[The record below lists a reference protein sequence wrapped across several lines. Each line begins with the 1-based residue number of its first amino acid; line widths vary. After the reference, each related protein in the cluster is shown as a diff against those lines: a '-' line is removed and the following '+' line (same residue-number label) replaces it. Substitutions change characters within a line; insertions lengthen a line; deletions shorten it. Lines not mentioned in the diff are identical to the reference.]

1 MSVQP
6 GSELSDLSTLVLLD
20 RAKQGDGK
28 ARDALYRRYLPRLQR
43 WARGRLPSRAR
54 GTLETDDLVQETLL
68 KTLARDEP
76 FDPEHSGAFLGYV
89 RRAVSNRIIDEI
101 RKVERRPV
109 AEETASGVADPGPS
123 PLDGL
128 LDSEKVE
135 LYEKAFAALKLED
148 QAAITARLEDG
159 LPYEE
164 IARELGKSTP
174 DAARMAVSRALVRLA
189 QEMKT
194 MRVK

>member
-6 GSELSDLSTLVLLD
+6 GPELSDLSTLVLLD

-89 RRAVSNRIIDEI
+89 RRAVSNRIIGRDRSPTKSERSNGALS
-101 RKVERRPV
+101 RKRPL
-109 AEETASGVADPGPS
+109 AGSRTQARAHSTASW
-123 PLDGL
+123 
-128 LDSEKVE
+128 
-135 LYEKAFAALKLED
+135 
-148 QAAITARLEDG
+148 TARRSSSTKKPSRVSGSWTRQPSLRVSKT
-159 LPYEE
+159 
-164 IARELGKSTP
+164 ASRTTKSP
-174 DAARMAVSRALVRLA
+174 ASSENRPQMPPEW
-189 QEMKT
+189 Q
-194 MRVK
+194 